1 MSMESRQSFRNMMLC
16 VTLHQLVNP
25 KLKHLHGIQFHL
37 SFANWW
43 YGLIKLKPQANPLTF
58 RVLVDSAECK
68 IYEITGETVIYSFHS
83 ITRNITRLLFSLVTY

>member
-68 IYEITGETVIYSFHS
+68 IYEITGETVNYSFRS
-83 ITRNITRLLFSLVTY
+83 ITRNITRFPFSILSR